1 MSALQEVLD
10 EYLAARRALGH
21 KLLLCGRLL
30 QRFVTFADSVGA
42 THITAEV
49 ALAWAMQPVKAQ
61 PAQWANRL
69 AMVRRF
75 ARYCQAIEPRTI
87 VPPDDL
93 LPHRYRRPSSPYIYR
108 DGEIAALIEAA
119 KRLPS
124 RSGLR
129 PKTFATLFGLYV
141 ATGMRCNEPLR
152 LDRSDVDLA
161 NGVLTIRGTKFGK
174 SRYVPVHPSTQQA
187 LQTYARCRD
196 RWCASPI
203 SPSFFL
209 SERGTRLTEWAVRW
223 TFVKLSREIG
233 MRGADDSRGPR
244 LHDFRHRLAVATLL
258 RWYHDG
264 IDVERHLPQ
273 LATYLGHSHITDTY
287 WYLTATPELLHQAL
301 LRVEQSQPD
310 SLP

>member
-1 MSALQEVLD
+1 MSALQEILD

-21 KLLLCGRLL
+21 KLRLAGRLL
-30 QRFVTFADSVGA
+30 QRFVTFADSAGA
-42 THITAEV
+42 TYITAEI

-75 ARYCQAIEPRTI
+75 ARYCHAIEPRTI

-108 DGEIAALIEAA
+108 DSEIAALIEAA

-124 RSGLR
+124 SSGLR
-129 PKTFATLFGLYV
+129 PQTFATLFGLYA
-141 ATGMRCNEPLR
+141 ATGMRCSEPLR

-161 NGVLTIRGTKFGK
+161 NGVLTVRDTKFGK

-187 LQTYARCRD
+187 LRTYAMCRD
-196 RWCASPI
+196 RRFPNPV

-233 MRGADDSRGPR
+233 LRGADDAHGPR
-244 LHDFRHRLAVATLL
+244 LHDLRHSLAVATLL
-258 RWYHDG
+258 RWYRDG
-264 IDVERHLPQ
+264 VDVERHLPQ
-273 LATYLGHSHITDTY
+273 LATYLGHGHITDTY
-287 WYLTATPELLHQAL
+287 WYLTATPELLQQAL
-301 LRVEQSQPD
+301 LRVEQSQ
-310 SLP
+310 SGGLP